1 MIQDFYPFSQLLAS
15 EMNHVC
21 LVMGTMV
28 HVTGMFLREIIFTKF
43 FREIDFTEIY
53 VFVFVYSSS
62 ECTKKGGQ
70 ASGSCASGF
79 GVCCLFTK
87 NCGAMTNQNNSL
99 FQNNGFPSTYD
110 NVGSCQLTVNK
121 CDSGVCQL
129 RLNFHNFVLRQP
141 ESIDHQCQDDQF
153 IVSGGSPIPGI
164 CGKTN
169 LYLYFKKSYNLKING
184 IVSNVHNP
192 VS

>member
-1 MIQDFYPFSQLLAS
+1 
-15 EMNHVC
+15 
-21 LVMGTMV
+21 
-28 HVTGMFLREIIFTKF
+28 
-43 FREIDFTEIY
+43 
-53 VFVFVYSSS
+53 
-62 ECTKKGGQ
+62 
-70 ASGSCASGF
+70 
-79 GVCCLFTK
+79 
-87 NCGAMTNQNNSL
+87 MTNQNNSL

-184 IVSNVHNP
+184 IVSNVHKSVP
-192 VS
+192 